1 MGEVH
6 RKVSRKKEKARE
18 LWVAEKRNKPSSLPL
33 RFFRFFF
40 LPLFMLRYNSKCQS
54 EGPICILHLLAFAAI
69 RLFKF
74 MYIGRQKPGF
84 GKAMKKS
91 AGGGIFVIK
100 SGNVGS
106 GSTPTPTPLPDHDSS
121 VNISTEEG

>member
-1 MGEVH
+1 M
-6 RKVSRKKEKARE
+6 
-18 LWVAEKRNKPSSLPL
+18 
-33 RFFRFFF
+33 
-40 LPLFMLRYNSKCQS
+40 MRYNSKYQS
-54 EGPICILHLLAFAAI
+54 KGTIYILQLLAFAAI

-74 MYIGRQKPGF
+74 MYSGRQKPGF